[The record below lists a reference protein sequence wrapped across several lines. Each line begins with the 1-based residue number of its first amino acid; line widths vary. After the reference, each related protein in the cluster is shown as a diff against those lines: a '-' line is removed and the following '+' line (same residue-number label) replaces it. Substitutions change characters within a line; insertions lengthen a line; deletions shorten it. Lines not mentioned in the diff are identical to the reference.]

1 MSPLH
6 WVVDCM
12 EIGISTGI
20 LYKTDLIA
28 SLQLIKEA
36 GFDNIEV
43 WAGMGSEGKWIHY
56 DYRDRD
62 YTGKLNQKIKELA
75 LRVVSLH
82 APFSPE
88 LDISQVEEERRDFAV
103 SEIKKAIDA
112 LEFLEGN
119 ILVFHPSTAPS
130 HFDNLTQKM
139 YRLSQVKKSIDE
151 LLKYCQGKP
160 IKLALEN
167 QLPHILC
174 GYSVDLLKLIWE
186 INSRK
191 VGICLDTS
199 HANLS
204 ESVSEVA
211 KKFKDWVISLH
222 VSDNFGKS
230 DEHNI
235 PGVGNIDWQSFV
247 QTLKLIKYEGVF
259 MLELLEQGKRWDV
272 HKVLQEAFKSV
283 KQIPGF

>member
-1 MSPLH
+1 
-6 WVVDCM
+6 M

-20 LYKTDLIA
+20 LHKSDLID

-43 WAGMGSEGKWIHY
+43 WTGMRREGEGVHY
-56 DYRDRD
+56 DYRDWD
-62 YTGKLNQKIKELA
+62 YTRRLKKKINELT

-82 APFSPE
+82 APFSEE
-88 LDISQVEEERRDFAV
+88 LDISQVEEEKRDFAI
-103 SEIKKAIDA
+103 SEIGKVIDV

-139 YRLSQVKKSIDE
+139 YRLSQAKKSIDE
-151 LLKYCQGKP
+151 LLKYCQDKP
-160 IKLALEN
+160 IRLALEN

-186 INSRK
+186 INSKK

-204 ESVSEVA
+204 ESVSDVV
-211 KKFKDWVISLH
+211 KKFKDWIVSLH
-222 VSDNFGKS
+222 VSDNFGTS

-235 PGVGNIDWQSFV
+235 PGIGNINWQNFV
-247 QTLKLIKYEGVF
+247 QTLKLVKYQGVF
-259 MLELLEQGKRWDV
+259 MLELLEQGKKWDV
-272 HKVLQEAFKSV
+272 QKVLREALQSV

>member
-1 MSPLH
+1 
-6 WVVDCM
+6 M

-20 LYKTDLIA
+20 LYKSDLIE
-28 SLQLIKEA
+28 SLQLIKES

-43 WAGMGSEGKWIHY
+43 WAGIGKEGKWIHY
-56 DYRDRD
+56 DYHDRD
-62 YTGKLNQKIKELA
+62 YTRKLSQKTKELT

-82 APFSPE
+82 APFSEE
-88 LDISQVEEERRDFAV
+88 LDISQVEEEKRDFAI

-112 LEFLEGN
+112 LEFLEGS
-119 ILVFHPSTAPS
+119 ILVFHPTTAPA

-139 YRLSQVKKSIDE
+139 YRLSQVKKSVDE
-151 LLKYCQGKP
+151 LLKYCQDKP

-186 INSRK
+186 INSQK
-191 VGICLDTS
+191 VGVCFDTS

-204 ESVSEVA
+204 ESVSDMA
-211 KKFKDWVISLH
+211 KKFKNWIINLH
-222 VSDNFGKS
+222 VSDNFGTS
-230 DEHNI
+230 DEHNV
-235 PGVGNIDWQSFV
+235 PGIGNINWQNFI

-259 MLELLEQGKRWDV
+259 MLELLEQGKGWDV
-272 HKVLQEAFKSV
+272 QKVLREALQSV

>member
-1 MSPLH
+1 
-6 WVVDCM
+6 M

-20 LYKTDLIA
+20 LYKTDLTE

-43 WAGMGSEGKWIHY
+43 WAGMGREGKWIHY
-56 DYRDRD
+56 DYHDRD
-62 YTGKLNQKIKELA
+62 YTGKLNQKIKELS

-112 LEFLEGN
+112 LEFLGGS

-151 LLKYCQGKP
+151 LLKYCQDKP

-186 INSRK
+186 INSQK

-204 ESVSEVA
+204 ESVSDIA

-235 PGVGNIDWQSFV
+235 PGLGNINWQNFV

-272 HKVLQEAFKSV
+272 RKVLKEAFKSV

>member
-6 WVVDCM
+6 WDVDWM
-12 EIGISTGI
+12 EIGISTSI
-20 LYKTDLIA
+20 LCKTDLIE
-28 SLQLIKEA
+28 SLQLIKES

-43 WAGMGSEGKWIHY
+43 WAVIGKEGKWIHY
-56 DYRDRD
+56 DYHDRD
-62 YTGKLNQKIKELA
+62 YTRKLNQKIKGLT

-88 LDISQVEEERRDFAV
+88 LDISQMEEDKRDFAV

-112 LEFLEGN
+112 LDFLDGS

-139 YRLSQVKKSIDE
+139 YRLSQAKKSIDE
-151 LLKYCQGKP
+151 LLKYCQDKP

-186 INSRK
+186 INSQK
-191 VGICLDTS
+191 VGICSDTS
-199 HANLS
+199 HANLT
-204 ESVSEVA
+204 ENVSDLV
-211 KKFKDWVISLH
+211 KKCKDWLMNLH
-222 VSDNFGKS
+222 VSDNFGNS

-235 PGVGNIDWQSFV
+235 PGLGNINWQNFV

-259 MLELLEQGKRWDV
+259 MLELLEQDKGWDV
-272 HKVLQEAFKSV
+272 QKVLKEALRSV

>member
-1 MSPLH
+1 
-6 WVVDCM
+6 M

-20 LYKTDLIA
+20 LYKSDLIE
-28 SLQLIKEA
+28 SLQAIKEA

-43 WAGMGSEGKWIHY
+43 WTGMGGERVHY
-56 DYRDRD
+56 DYHDWD
-62 YTGKLNQKIKELA
+62 YTRRLKKKIKELT

-82 APFSPE
+82 APFSEE
-88 LDISQVEEERRDFAV
+88 LDISQVEEEKRDFAI
-103 SEIKKAIDA
+103 SEIEKVIDI
-112 LEFLEGN
+112 LEFLEGD
-119 ILVFHPSTAPS
+119 ILVFHPSTAS
-130 HFDNLTQKM
+130 SKFDTLTQKM
-139 YRLSQVKKSIDE
+139 YRLSQAKKSIDE
-151 LLKYCQGKP
+151 LLKHCQDKP
-160 IKLALEN
+160 IRLALEN

-204 ESVSEVA
+204 ESASDVA
-211 KKFKDWVISLH
+211 KKCKGWLISLH
-222 VSDNFGKS
+222 VSDNFGTS

-235 PGVGNIDWQSFV
+235 PGRGNINWQNFV
-247 QTLKLIKYEGVF
+247 QTLKLVEYKGGF
-259 MLELLEQGKRWDV
+259 MLELLEQGKKWDV
-272 HKVLQEAFKSV
+272 QKVLREALQSV